1 MSSTQAVKT
10 EIINNVMVAMAMYLE
25 QSVMAVLEQ
34 TMEQQLV
41 RVNMEEITT
50 LPAES
55 KTSVQQR
62 NEYIVKLFMCKK
74 QNLKPLTMRTYMECV
89 KRLIT
94 LIDYKSL
101 DQMDTM
107 DISHYL
113 NVFFQRP
120 TKDGKKI
127 QASTYNN
134 ERRYLSAFY
143 NWMRREKIVLEN
155 PVEAI
160 EPKNEIRK
168 PIDYF
173 RAEEL
178 AMLRDACWTPRERA
192 LVEVL
197 RSTGARIG
205 EIVEIT
211 IDQIDWQTGDILIL
225 GEKSDRYRT
234 LYLDDD
240 ARHYYRLYLDS
251 RPGDS
256 QWMFPATRKPYG
268 QICTESLRNVFKG
281 VGKRAG
287 IKTRVYPHKM
297 RKTLGMSLK
306 NRGVDLGTISEILG
320 HGGTEVTSRYYAQ
333 STPDTLRAVRKR
345 AAGY

>member
-1 MSSTQAVKT
+1 MSNTQTVKT
-10 EIINNVMVAMAMYLE
+10 EIINNVMVAMSSYIQQQTILSILE
-25 QSVMAVLEQ
+25 QV
-34 TMEQQLV
+34 MEQQLV

-55 KTSVQQR
+55 KSCIQQR

-74 QNLKPLTMRTYMECV
+74 SRLKPSTMRTYMECV
-89 KRLIT
+89 RRLIT
-94 LIDYKSL
+94 MIDYKSL

-113 NVFFQRP
+113 NMFGRRII
-120 TKDGKKI
+120 GGRKI

-143 NWMRREKIVLEN
+143 TWMRKEKIISEN
-155 PVEAI
+155 PVECI
-160 EPKNEIRK
+160 ETKKEIRK

-173 RAEEL
+173 KPEEL
-178 AMLRDACWTPRERA
+178 AMLRDACRTLRERA

-205 EIVEIT
+205 EVVEIT

-251 RPGDS
+251 RPGGS
-256 QWMFPATRKPYG
+256 QWMFPGTRKPYG
-268 QICTESLRNVFKG
+268 QITTESLRNVFKR
-281 VGKRAG
+281 VGEHAG

-306 NRGVDLGTISEILG
+306 NHGVDLGTISEIMG
-320 HGGTEVTSRYYAQ
+320 HGGTEVTKRYYAE
-333 STPDTLRAVRKR
+333 STPETLRVVRQR
-345 AAGY
+345 AAGF

>member
-1 MSSTQAVKT
+1 MYENNVKT
-10 EIINNVMVAMAMYLE
+10 EIINNVMVAMAIYLE
-25 QSVMAVLEQ
+25 QSVMSVLEE
-34 TMEQQLV
+34 TMKQQLV

-55 KTSVQQR
+55 RNSIQQR
-62 NEYIVKLFMCKK
+62 NEDIIRLFMYKK
-74 QNLKPLTMRTYMECV
+74 NKLKPLTMRTYMEAV

-94 LIDYKSL
+94 QIDYKSL

-107 DISHYL
+107 DLSHYL
-113 NVFFQRP
+113 NVFARRE
-120 TKDGKKI
+120 KEGNRI

-143 NWMRREKIVLEN
+143 TWMRREKIVTEN

-160 EPKNEIRK
+160 EARNEIRK

-173 RAEEL
+173 RPEEL
-178 AMLRDACWTPRERA
+178 AMLRDACRSPRERA

-205 EIVEIT
+205 EIVDIAL
-211 IDQIDWQTGDILIL
+211 DQIDWTTGDILIL

-240 ARHYYRLYLDS
+240 ARHYYRLYLES
-251 RPGDS
+251 RPGNS
-256 QWMFPATRKPYG
+256 QWMFPGTRKPYG
-268 QICTESLRNVFKG
+268 RISTESLRSVFKI

-287 IKTRVYPHKM
+287 IKSRVYPHKM

-306 NRGVDLGTISEILG
+306 NKGVDIGTISEIMG
-320 HGGTEVTSRYYAQ
+320 HAGSEVTSRYYAQ

-345 AAGY
+345 AAGF

>member
-1 MSSTQAVKT
+1 MYENNVKT

-25 QSVMAVLEQ
+25 QSVMVVLEEA
-34 TMEQQLV
+34 MKKQLV

-55 KTSVQQR
+55 KNSVQQR
-62 NEYIVKLFMCKK
+62 NEDIIRLFMYKK
-74 QNLKPLTMRTYMECV
+74 SKLKPLTMRTYMEAV
-89 KRLIT
+89 KRLIIQ
-94 LIDYKSL
+94 IDYKSL

-107 DISHYL
+107 DLSYYL
-113 NVFFQRP
+113 NIFAQRE
-120 TKDGKKI
+120 KDGKKI

-143 NWMRREKIVLEN
+143 TWMRREKIIAEN
-155 PVEAI
+155 PVESI
-160 EPKNEIRK
+160 EAKNEIRK

-173 RAEEL
+173 RPEEL
-178 AMLRDACWTPRERA
+178 AMLRDACRTPRERA
-192 LVEVL
+192 LLEVL

-205 EIVEIT
+205 EVAEIT
-211 IDQIDWQTGDILIL
+211 LDQIDWQTGDILIL

-251 RPGDS
+251 RPGNS
-256 QWMFPATRKPYG
+256 QWMFPGTRKPYG
-268 QICTESLRNVFKG
+268 RVSTESLRNVFKG
-281 VGKRAG
+281 VGERTG

-306 NRGVDLGTISEILG
+306 NKGVDIGTISEIMG
-320 HGGTEVTSRYYAQ
+320 HAGSEVTSKYYAQ

-345 AAGY
+345 AAGF